1 MSDCEIVIKAKPI
14 PTYYNRSR
22 IGASQ
27 QQWMGQFSALMPLPH
42 DDASDVALPER
53 ENARAP
59 EVKKPVFARN
69 DR

>member
-1 MSDCEIVIKAKPI
+1 MMVHRAP
-14 PTYYNRSR
+14 
-22 IGASQ
+22 Q
-27 QQWMGQFSALMPLPH
+27 QQGLGHFSALMPLPH
-42 DDASDVALPER
+42 DHASDVASPQR

>member
-1 MSDCEIVIKAKPI
+1 VKYVADRQVEAYSV
-14 PTYYNRSR
+14 RSR

-69 DR
+69 DG